1 MALGKQIGTS
11 EYKTVSTTYIP
22 GPGGAVTLQSNIEG
36 SVSGEMSGPVQ
47 GTITVENSGGQSGT
61 WSWCGGVYP
70 ADGKTIFAGA
80 QGTWETAGTYQWRLV
95 GLGQLPD
102 GRTVAVEGKAEL
114 AARTVTFKIYE
125 WSGA

>member
-22 GPGGAVTLQSNIEG
+22 GPGGTVTAQINLEG

-47 GTITVENSGGQSGT
+47 GTITVENPGGQSGT

-70 ADGKTIFAGA
+70 ADGKAIFAGA
-80 QGTWETAGTYQWRLV
+80 QGTWETAGTYQWRLK
-95 GLGQLPD
+95 GLGPLPD
-102 GRTVAVEGKAEL
+102 GRTVAVEGRAEM
-114 AARTVTFKIYE
+114 ATRTVTFKIYE

>member
-11 EYKTVSTTYIP
+11 EYKVVSTTYIP
-22 GPGGAVTLQSNIEG
+22 GPGGTVTMQSNLDG

-47 GTITVENSGGQSGT
+47 GTITVENPGGQSGT

-70 ADGKTIFAGA
+70 ADGKAIFAGA
-80 QGTWETAGTYQWRLV
+80 QGTWETAGTYQWRLK
-95 GLGQLPD
+95 GLGPLPD
-102 GRTVAVEGKAEL
+102 GRTVAVEGRAEM
-114 AARTVTFKIYE
+114 ATRTVTFKIYE

>member
-22 GPGGAVTLQSNIEG
+22 GLGGTVTAQINLEG
-36 SVSGEMSGPVQ
+36 AVSGEISGPVQ
-47 GTITVENSGGQSGT
+47 GTMTVENLGGQSGT
-61 WSWCGGVYP
+61 WSLCAGIYP
-70 ADGKTIFAGA
+70 ADGKAIFVGG
-80 QGTWETAGTYQWRLV
+80 QGTWETAGTYQWRLK

-102 GRTVAVEGKAEL
+102 GRTVAAEGRAEM
-114 AARTVTFKIYE
+114 ANRTVTFKIYE